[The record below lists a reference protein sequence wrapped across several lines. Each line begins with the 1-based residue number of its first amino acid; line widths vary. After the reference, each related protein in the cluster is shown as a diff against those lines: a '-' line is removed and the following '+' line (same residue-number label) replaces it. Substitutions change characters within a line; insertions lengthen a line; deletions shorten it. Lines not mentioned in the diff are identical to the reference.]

1 MLLSETAAAVSILKG
16 GIILNKALLK
26 SKMCLFG
33 DTQQSLA
40 DALSLSS
47 GRLNAKI
54 NEYQGASFTQD
65 EIFAIISRYNLT
77 PEETMDIFFSSK

>member
-1 MLLSETAAAVSILKG
+1 M
-16 GIILNKALLK
+16 NKAMLK

-40 DALSLSS
+40 DALHLSP
-47 GRLNAKI
+47 GRLSAKI

-65 EIFAIISRYNLT
+65 EIYAIISRYNLT
-77 PEETMDIFFSSK
+77 SEETMDIFFSSR